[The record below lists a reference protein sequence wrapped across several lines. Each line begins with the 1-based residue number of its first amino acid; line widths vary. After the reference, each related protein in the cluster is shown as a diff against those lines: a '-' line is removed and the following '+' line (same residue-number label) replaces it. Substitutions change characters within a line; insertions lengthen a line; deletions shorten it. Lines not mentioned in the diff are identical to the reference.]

1 MYFRSNMESREKRF
15 GNSKYLTIYGVSTS
29 NYSFFEKEM
38 NRHYY
43 ILSVSE
49 KKEENWGNESE
60 YTIWQKYLIHA

>member
-49 KKEENWGNESE
+49 KKEEN
-60 YTIWQKYLIHA
+60 

>member
-1 MYFRSNMESREKRF
+1 MESREKRF

-49 KKEENWGNESE
+49 KKKRIEEMNLNIPSARN
-60 YTIWQKYLIHA
+60 I